1 MIKDE
6 IDNNSPDY
14 IDPKTNLT
22 RSALLKQEQIEE

>member
-1 MIKDE
+1 MLKEE
-6 IDNNSPDY
+6 IDTNSHDY

>member
-6 IDNNSPDY
+6 IDTNSPDY

-22 RSALLKQEQIEE
+22 RSALLKQEEIEE